1 MKLGLKSKL
10 GRRKFLHVLGA
21 SVGLATVAPLA
32 TQVVADTENNDER
45 RKARYQA
52 NSTEVQMFYR
62 VNRYP
67 N

>member
-1 MKLGLKSKL
+1 MKLDLKSKL
-10 GRRKFLHVLGA
+10 GRRKFLHALGA
-21 SVGLATVAPLA
+21 GVTLATVAPLA